1 MDEIIE
7 ESGDQNLPCF
17 LHLDSLNMHPT
28 EKLWRHISAYLWF
41 EREALKKRK
50 TAVTE
55 DDKVTSSSPTNDEAE
70 AKDELV
76 EKAEVKEHLPEVGEK
91 SPINVDTASSS
102 DDTENNHRCS
112 NRSSTPST
120 KDEDN
125 GKRKGSKS
133 DEDGDNLQDTET
145 ENEGVADSKKA
156 SPRLREKRQSAKQ
169 QVDSPQDKEIEEE
182 TVPQKIKR
190 LMTCFKRVK
199 CKVSFVHCIE

>member
-1 MDEIIE
+1 MDEISE
-7 ESGDQNLPCF
+7 ECGDQNFPCF

-50 TAVTE
+50 TAVKEE
-55 DDKVTSSSPTNDEAE
+55 DKMTSSSPTNDEAE

-102 DDTENNHRCS
+102 DDTDRC
-112 NRSSTPST
+112 RSSTPST
-120 KDEDN
+120 KDKEK
-125 GKRKGSKS
+125 GKRKQNKS
-133 DEDGDNLQDTET
+133 DEDGDHLQDTET

-156 SPRLREKRQSAKQ
+156 SPRLREKRLSAKQ
-169 QVDSPQDKEIEEE
+169 QVDTSQDKDVEEEEE

-199 CKVSFVHCIE
+199 CKVR